1 MMWINGQSEPAP
13 VNCANYLTVY
23 TNQQTERI
31 DLSRCLVKV
40 TGASSSPTTLRVL
53 GEDRRPWPGGRQPQF
68 RCAHNDGRKSLRR
81 RRRSAG
87 GRSDRSTT
95 SRPQSAGQRH
105 VSPSAAHSSA
115 FWCLRAHAVSKQKK
129 PFCITFYYELLV
141 AWAWHLLLRD
151 HKVLPVTHTCIHKW
165 NEPRLSLL
173 PSR

>member
-1 MMWINGQSEPAP
+1 MRAGCARTVRIVDSSDVMWINGQSEPAP
-13 VNCANYLTVY
+13 VNCVNYLTVY

-40 TGASSSPTTLRVL
+40 TGASSSPTTHRVFGVGRRTVGRGP
-53 GEDRRPWPGGRQPQF
+53 GEWQPQF
-68 RCAHNDGRKSLRR
+68 RCAHDDGRKSLRR

-115 FWCLRAHAVSKQKK
+115 FWCLRAHAVYKQKK
-129 PFCITFYYELLV
+129 PYLYNVLL
-141 AWAWHLLLRD
+141 
-151 HKVLPVTHTCIHKW
+151 
-165 NEPRLSLL
+165 
-173 PSR
+173 